1 MPFTAVHGIRLG
13 QCVLEL
19 PDAAGQDADLV
30 MKYFGVREDETV
42 SFTSGEGSVGA
53 DRRAALFDAAG
64 ARENT
69 ATSQL
74 KPSTLSA

>member
-30 MKYFGVREDETV
+30 MKHFGVREDETAARCL
-42 SFTSGEGSVGA
+42 TSAKIFHDKG
-53 DRRAALFDAAG
+53 
-64 ARENT
+64 
-69 ATSQL
+69 
-74 KPSTLSA
+74 